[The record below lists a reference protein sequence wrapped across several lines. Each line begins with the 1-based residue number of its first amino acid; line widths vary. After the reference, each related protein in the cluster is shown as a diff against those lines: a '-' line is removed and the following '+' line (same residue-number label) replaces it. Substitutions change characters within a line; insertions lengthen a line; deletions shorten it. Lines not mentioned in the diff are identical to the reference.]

1 MCWWCRKPGFEAQGL
16 VMKQELDRVLEEVRS
31 AWRFRWLALAAASI
45 VAVIGWIIVF
55 TLPDRYAADARV
67 FVDTRTALK
76 PALQGLT
83 TDQNVDAQINYVRE
97 SLLAGPQLEQIAK
110 ETGVLPDPV
119 PDERTRSRI
128 LNLLSDRIALTVVSA
143 GNQGDDRGTA
153 GTIYSFHFTD
163 ASRDRALRVV
173 QTLLTTFVEQ
183 TLGGKREGSE
193 HAQRFLETQIKDYEQ
208 RLSSA
213 EDRLAAFKKK
223 NVGLMPSEQGGYFAQ
238 LQSETDAAKKAET
251 DLSIA
256 LSRRQELDK
265 QLHSDEAISAAGASI
280 RLPGANGMSGGNDT
294 LSRIQQAQAKLD
306 ELLLKFTDQHPDVIA
321 ARATLD
327 ELKKRRVVELASL
340 RRGDAS
346 AIASSGAGNNPV
358 YQNIQLELNKED
370 VEIAALRREWA
381 QHQNTVAELR
391 ARLNSAPQVEAE
403 FQQLNRDYD
412 VNKAQYAALLASY
425 QKARLGERA
434 DNAGSVRFEVV
445 LPPTAPATP
454 VWPRRAMLL
463 AGIWA
468 ASMLLG
474 GGVAYGLHILQPIVS
489 SVAAVNELTRFPV
502 LGVVSVAFPTRQ
514 RREFRRDMWRFS
526 AAMAC
531 LVGALVVALALN
543 WAGARLTAHAIRSL
557 VTT

>member
-1 MCWWCRKPGFEAQGL
+1 MCWWCRKPDFDAQGL
-16 VMKQELDRVLEEVRS
+16 IMKQELDRVLEEVRS
-31 AWRFRWLALAAASI
+31 AWRFRWLALAAAS
-45 VAVIGWIIVF
+45 VASVIGWIIVF
-55 TLPDRYAADARV
+55 TLPDRYEADARV

-83 TDQNVDAQINYVRE
+83 TDQNVDAQINYVRQ
-97 SLLAGPQLEQIAK
+97 SLLEGPQLERIAR
-110 ETGVLPDPV
+110 ETGVLPASLT
-119 PDERTRSRI
+119 DERARAFVLDR
-128 LNLLSDRIALTVVSA
+128 LSDRIALTVVSA
-143 GNQGDDRGTA
+143 GSQGDERSTA
-153 GTIYSFHFTD
+153 GTIYSFHYTD

-173 QTLLTTFVEQ
+173 ETLLTTFVEQ

-193 HAQRFLETQIKDYEQ
+193 HAQKFLETQIKDYEQ

-238 LQSETDAAKKAET
+238 LQSEVDAAKKAET

-256 LSRRQELDK
+256 LSRREELAK
-265 QLHSDEAISAAGASI
+265 QLHGDAAISSAGTSAPI
-280 RLPGANGMSGGNDT
+280 PGGRGSSGGSDT
-294 LSRIQQAQAKLD
+294 LSRIQEAQARLD
-306 ELLLKFTDQHPDVIA
+306 ELLLKFTDRHPDVIA

-327 ELKKRRVVELASL
+327 ELKKRRAVELESL

-346 AIASSGAGNNPV
+346 AVASSGAGNNPV
-358 YQNIQLELNKED
+358 YQNIQLELNKEE
-370 VEIAALRREWA
+370 VEIAALRRQSA
-381 QHQNTVAELR
+381 QHQGTVAELR
-391 ARLNSAPQVEAE
+391 QRLNSAPQVEAE
-403 FQQLNRDYD
+403 FQQLNRDYT
-412 VNKAQYAALLASY
+412 VNKAQYTALLESY

-454 VWPRRAMLL
+454 VWPRRTALL

-474 GGVAYGLHILQPIVS
+474 SGVAYGLHLLQPIVG
-489 SVAAVNELTRFPV
+489 SVAAVNELTSFPV
-502 LGVVSVAFPTRQ
+502 LGVVSAAFPTKQ

-531 LVGALVVALALN
+531 LVGALVVAFALN
-543 WAGARLTAHAIRSL
+543 RVGARLTVQAIRSL
-557 VTT
+557 VNT

>member
-1 MCWWCRKPGFEAQGL
+1 
-16 VMKQELDRVLEEVRS
+16 MKQELERVLEEVRS
-31 AWRFRWLALAAASI
+31 AWRFRWLALAAASL
-45 VAVIGWIIVF
+45 VSVVGWSIVF

-83 TDQNVDAQINYVRE
+83 TDQNVDAQINYVRQ
-97 SLLAGPQLEQIAK
+97 SLLEGPQLEQIAK
-110 ETGVLPDPV
+110 QTGVLPVPV
-119 PDERTRSRI
+119 PDERSRTRI
-128 LNLLSDRIALTVVSA
+128 LDRLSDRIALTVVSA
-143 GNQGDDRGTA
+143 GSQGDERSTA
-153 GTIYSFHFTD
+153 GTIYSFHYTD
-163 ASRDRALRVV
+163 VSRDRALHVV
-173 QTLLTTFVEQ
+173 ETLLTTFVEQ

-193 HAQRFLETQIKDYEQ
+193 HAQKFLETQIKDYEQ

-223 NVGLMPSEQGGYFAQ
+223 NVGLMPSEQGGYFTQ
-238 LQSETDAAKKAET
+238 LQNEVDAAKKAET

-256 LSRRQELDK
+256 LSRRDELAK
-265 QLHSDEAISAAGASI
+265 QLHSDAAISAAGTSTTI
-280 RLPGANGMSGGNDT
+280 MGGRGMTGGSDT

-306 ELLLKFTDQHPDVIA
+306 ELLLKFTDKHPDVIA

-327 ELKKRRVVELASL
+327 ELKKRRAVELESL

-346 AIASSGAGNNPV
+346 AVASSGAGNNPV

-370 VEIAALRREWA
+370 VEIAALRRQLA
-381 QHQNTVAELR
+381 QHQSTVAELR
-391 ARLNSAPQVEAE
+391 QRLNSAPQVEAE

-412 VNKAQYAALLASY
+412 VNKAQYTALLESY

-445 LPPTAPATP
+445 LPPTASVTP
-454 VWPRRAMLL
+454 VWPRRTALL
-463 AGIWA
+463 GGIWM

-474 GGVAYGLHILQPIVS
+474 GAVAYGLHLLKPIVS
-489 SVAAVNELTRFPV
+489 SVVAVNELTGFPV

-514 RREFRRDMWRFS
+514 QWEFRRDMWQFS

-531 LVGALVVALALN
+531 LVAALMVAFALN
-543 WAGARLTAHAIRSL
+543 WAGARLTVHAIHSL
-557 VTT
+557 VST